1 MLNAF
6 NINLLLVVR
15 LLTKHSLFNLLL
27 ILKSRNTVNVNVNV
41 NVQYLRSSLL
51 IEWTVEEVEQWLT
64 QTGFKEEAPLI
75 SGKFYF

>member
-27 ILKSRNTVNVNVNV
+27 ILKSRNTVNVIDTF
-41 NVQYLRSSLL
+41 VQYLSSSLL

-64 QTGFKEEAPLI
+64 KTGFKEEAPLF

>member
-1 MLNAF
+1 MLNAV

-15 LLTKHSLFNLLL
+15 LLTKHSLFNPF
-27 ILKSRNTVNVNVNV
+27 INIKKSKHGECDRYF
-41 NVQYLRSSLL
+41 VQYLRSSLL

>member
-27 ILKSRNTVNVNVNV
+27 ILKSRNTVNVNV